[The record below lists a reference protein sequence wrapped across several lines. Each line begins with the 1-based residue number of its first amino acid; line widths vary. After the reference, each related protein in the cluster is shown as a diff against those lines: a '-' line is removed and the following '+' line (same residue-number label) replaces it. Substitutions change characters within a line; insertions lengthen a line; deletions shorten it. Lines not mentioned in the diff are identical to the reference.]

1 MKNGCWI
8 PSKHPFFRV
17 KPRFFPFPENRR
29 IFHFLAR
36 PKAVSPLQIS
46 SSKALSSF
54 VQERQTPCK
63 YGVLAIST
71 HSLSSSPNPTYPSP
85 KTVYLRPF
93 PSIPVY
99 EIFGGCV
106 QLQNGN
112 CGVSGFASLFF
123 YALRRHVWA
132 SSAIASGADD
142 RQHRRVVGNAEAIP
156 DACAGK

>member
-106 QLQNGN
+106 QPPNLRLHRDGIRLRGPRIPVSAPIIFRPLRFGGN
-112 CGVSGFASLFF
+112 SKMGG
-123 YALRRHVWA
+123 YKD
-132 SSAIASGADD
+132 GEAD
-142 RQHRRVVGNAEAIP
+142 
-156 DACAGK
+156 

>member
-106 QLQNGN
+106 QCCDPN
-112 CGVSGFASLFF
+112 SIISHTKI
-123 YALRRHVWA
+123 YMPIRALPQE
-132 SSAIASGADD
+132 G
-142 RQHRRVVGNAEAIP
+142 
-156 DACAGK
+156 